1 MDLSKPYV
9 TRFEELRD
17 DDGREVYAIV
27 VNREHAT
34 MLNDLLGRVAHTN
47 LMSNF
52 IYSYLYDFLDNPDE
66 RYCIRSLN
74 GDEIKVLFIEERT

>member
-17 DDGREVYAIV
+17 DDGGEVYAIV

-34 MLNDLLGRVAHTN
+34 MLKDLLGRIVQTN

-52 IYSYLYDFLDNPDE
+52 IFSDLYDFIDDLDE
-66 RYCIRSLN
+66 RYCIRGID